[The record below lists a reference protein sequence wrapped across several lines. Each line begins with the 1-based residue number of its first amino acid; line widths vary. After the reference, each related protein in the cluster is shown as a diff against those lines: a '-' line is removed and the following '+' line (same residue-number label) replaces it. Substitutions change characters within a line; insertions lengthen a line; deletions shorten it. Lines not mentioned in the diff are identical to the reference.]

1 MLLSSPC
8 AACVGGAQGRWRRHR
23 GYSDAGAAVRGGGAC
38 ACEDYGGG
46 AWAAAACV
54 PARAAGTTHG
64 LRLGAARVGPARAG
78 AARGCSRGCKDGGTR
93 GLRGWQRRGCSGG
106 DAVGSA
112 RGLRGVDWRGQE
124 GKYENTVELIESHG
138 QTKR

>member
-1 MLLSSPC
+1 M
-8 AACVGGAQGRWRRHR
+8 AATQRLQRRGGCCKGWRRLCLR
-23 GYSDAGAAVRGGGAC
+23 GLRGR
-38 ACEDYGGG
+38 

-64 LRLGAARVGPARAG
+64 LRLGAARVGPARQGRRGAAVG
-78 AARGCSRGCKDGGTR
+78 AARTAARVAYEGG
-93 GLRGWQRRGCSGG
+93 SGVG
-106 DAVGSA
+106 AAAGMLWGSA